1 MMQLD
6 PQAVGAGIAA
16 GLWWSLMGYR
26 LFAER
31 GEPFDGAKLVRALL
45 WGAVVGAWAGA
56 MGFSPQMAALDL
68 EHQIAALGALAA
80 VTATLDS
87 MSVGIWKWICAK
99 RAKKRVEPLA

>member
-68 EHQIAALGALAA
+68 ERQIAALGALAA
-80 VTATLDS
+80 VTATLDAAS
-87 MSVGIWKWICAK
+87 AGIWQWICAK
-99 RAKKRVEPLA
+99 RAKKALDPPA